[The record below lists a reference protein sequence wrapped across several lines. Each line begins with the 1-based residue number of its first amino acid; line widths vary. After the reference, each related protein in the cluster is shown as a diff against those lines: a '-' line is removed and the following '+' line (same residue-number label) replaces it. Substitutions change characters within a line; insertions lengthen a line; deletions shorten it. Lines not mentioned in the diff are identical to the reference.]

1 LQGLQAVMEENQP
14 APVLPK
20 KGRQAILRVILYL
33 LGVGACS
40 IPASVIAV
48 PFVLRSMPSGG
59 IQPGMMPISL
69 EILAIFYLPYAIA
82 VVIFTRLFVIHVDR
96 RPFETFGLAREGRW
110 SYELL
115 VGVILG
121 IGLPGLIFGISCLA
135 GWTHITGSLFSQPP
149 ARILVVLVETLIALI
164 GVAITEEMVVRGYML
179 QTLKWA
185 YGAIVALVVSSVLFG
200 MVHLI
205 NPGAALPA
213 FLGTALAGIFLG
225 YCYLLTGRLWL
236 PIGWHFGWNFALGP
250 IFGFPVSGIDIPSW
264 VVQRTHGPALW
275 TGGRFGP
282 EASLMMLIVLLIG
295 ILAVRFTIPHQPSTI
310 NH

>member
-1 LQGLQAVMEENQP
+1 MQGLQAVMEENQP

-33 LGVGACS
+33 LGVVLCS

-82 VVIFTRLFVIHVDR
+82 VVIFTKYYVTLVDR

-164 GVAITEEMVVRGYML
+164 GVAITEEMIVRGYML
-179 QTLKWA
+179 QTLNWG
-185 YGAIVALVVSSVLFG
+185 YGTAVALIVSSLLFG
-200 MVHLI
+200 MVHLF
-205 NPGAALPA
+205 NPGATPLA
-213 FLGTALAGIFLG
+213 FLGTAGAGLVLG
-225 YCYLLTGRLWL
+225 YSYLVTRRLWL

>member
-1 LQGLQAVMEENQP
+1 MEENQP

-33 LGVGACS
+33 LGIGVCS
-40 IPASVIAV
+40 IPASLIAA
-48 PFVLRSMPSGG
+48 PFLLRSMQAGE
-59 IQPGMMPISL
+59 IRPGMMAISL
-69 EILAIFYLPYAIA
+69 GILAIFYLPYTIA
-82 VVIFTRLFVIHVDR
+82 VVIFTKYYVALVDR

-149 ARILVVLVETLIALI
+149 ARILVVLIETLVALI

-179 QTLKWA
+179 QTLKWG
-185 YGAIVALVVSSVLFG
+185 YGTAVALIVSSLLFG
-200 MVHLI
+200 MVHLF
-205 NPGAALPA
+205 NPGATPLA
-213 FLGTALAGIFLG
+213 FLGTAGAGLVLG
-225 YCYLLTGRLWL
+225 YSYLVTRRLWL

-264 VVQRTHGPALW
+264 VVQKTYGPTLW

-282 EASLMMLIVLLIG
+282 EASLMMPIVLVLAALIV
-295 ILAVRFTIPHQPSTI
+295 RSYHKHQTPHA
-310 NH
+310 